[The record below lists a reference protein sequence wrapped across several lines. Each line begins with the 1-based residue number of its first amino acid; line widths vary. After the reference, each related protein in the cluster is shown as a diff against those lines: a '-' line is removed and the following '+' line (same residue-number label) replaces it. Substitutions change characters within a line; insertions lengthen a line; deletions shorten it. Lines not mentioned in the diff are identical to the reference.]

1 MYEEGVRERL
11 RRSGEYS
18 FTRRIKVRVKR
29 TAISGAVSVMSCALA
44 TNISYGVAVNVN
56 FIALIVTAAVSSSLK
71 ALVMSSQSLF
81 RGYNLDV
88 LPRIL
93 SSTQLV
99 CTAV

>member
-1 MYEEGVRERL
+1 MDEEVVRERL
-11 RRSGEYS
+11 RGSGEYS

-56 FIALIVTAAVSSSLK
+56 FMAIKAAAVSSSLK